1 MKIPDFILTAD
12 WHLREDTPVCRTDNF
27 WETQWKKVD
36 FVSELQK
43 KHDCPVLHAGDL
55 FDHWKPSPYLLS
67 KTIEHLP
74 KEFYTVYGNHD
85 LLYNN
90 LDLKEKNGVHV
101 LEKAGKLKILNEA
114 SWGQIPNKGSFIFE
128 LEKPKKGEELWVSE
142 KHRKILVWH
151 KFVYVGKE
159 PFPGAKGKARSI
171 LNKYPQFD
179 LIVTGDNHQSF
190 VYLFDGRLL
199 VNCGSLMRQTA
210 DQINFEPKVWLYYAA
225 DNSVEPVI
233 IPHDKNAVSREH
245 IITIEQR
252 DERLDAYISRLN
264 DNIQTT
270 LSLEENMKRFL
281 AKNRIRGQVKRIIDK
296 VL

>member
-1 MKIPDFILTAD
+1 MNKIPDFILTAD

-27 WETQWKKVD
+27 WEAQWKKVD

-85 LLYNN
+85 LPQNTIE
-90 LDLKEKNGVHV
+90 LKEKSGVFTLWKANALRILPQGHWGTNNFSGAWELNG
-101 LEKAGKLKILNEA
+101 KSIY
-114 SWGQIPNKGSFIFE
+114 
-128 LEKPKKGEELWVSE
+128 
-142 KHRKILVWH
+142 VWH

-190 VYLFDGRLL
+190 VYPFDDRLL

-225 DNSVEPVI
+225 DNSVESVI
-233 IPHDKNAVSREH
+233 IPHDKNAVSRGH

>member
-27 WETQWKKVD
+27 WEAQWKKVD

-43 KHDCPVLHAGDL
+43 KYNCPILHAGDL
-55 FDHWKPSPYLLS
+55 FHHWKPSPYLLS

-85 LLYNN
+85 LPQNTIE
-90 LDLKEKNGVHV
+90 LKEKSGVFT
-101 LEKAGKLKILNEA
+101 LWKANALRIL
-114 SWGQIPNKGSFIFE
+114 SQGHWGTNDFSGAWE
-128 LEKPKKGEELWVSE
+128 LNSKS
-142 KHRKILVWH
+142 IYVWH

-159 PFPGAKGKARSI
+159 PFPGAKGKARAI

-190 VYLFDGRLL
+190 VYPFNGRLL
-199 VNCGSLMRQTA
+199 VNCGSLMRQSA

-233 IPHDKNAVSREH
+233 IPHDKTAVTREH
-245 IITIEQR
+245 ITTIEQR

-281 AKNRIRGQVKRIIDK
+281 AKNRIRGQVKKIIDK

>member
-12 WHLREDTPVCRTDNF
+12 FHLREDTPVCRTDNF
-27 WETQWKKVD
+27 WEAQWKKVD

-43 KHDCPVLHAGDL
+43 KYNCPILHAGDL
-55 FDHWKPSPYLLS
+55 FDHWKPSPYLLRE
-67 KTIEHLP
+67 TIKHLP
-74 KEFYTVYGNHD
+74 DKFNTVYGQHD
-85 LLYNN
+85 LPEHS
-90 LDLKEKNGVHV
+90 LKLKNKSGISV
-101 LEKAGKLKILNEA
+101 LAQAGKLEVLDEG
-114 SWGQIPNKGSFIFE
+114 SWGQVPEKGSFSYLFD
-128 LEKPKKGEELWVSE
+128 GYS
-142 KHRKILVWH
+142 RKILVWH
-151 KFVYVGKE
+151 TLVYVGKE
-159 PFPGAKGKARSI
+159 PFPGAKGKARAI

-190 VYLFDGRLL
+190 VYPFDGRLL

-225 DNSVEPVI
+225 DNSVEPII
-233 IPHDKNAVSREH
+233 IPHDKTAVTREH

-252 DERLDAYISRLN
+252 NERLDAYISRLN

-281 AKNRIRGQVKRIIDK
+281 AKNRIRGQVKKIIDK